1 MALDRGVA
9 SRHPRPQPPP
19 KTVQSSPDNFLFFV
33 LFLILFYSKKRQQ
46 HREATKNQQYWEN
59 EEGKKGGKVLPS
71 FQKKDIFS
79 VVSTSKVWAFLFYF
93 FSCSLCS
100 FLHFFSFNMRERSS
114 AVNMQDKEWLT
125 QLLTR
130 QLTMLWSHI
139 IFSWPPAPPPLYSPP
154 NFTWNKTKKKSFIFH
169 KPVCIFHNI
178 LLLSFL
184 INTNRHCDSKR
195 KNNELF

>member
-1 MALDRGVA
+1 MYYTVRNGTG
-9 SRHPRPQPPP
+9 SRRRLTPPPPPAPP

-59 EEGKKGGKVLPS
+59 EEWKKGGKVLPS

-125 QLLTR
+125 QPLTR

-139 IFSWPPAPPPLYSPP
+139 IFSWPPAPPRPPFTPLQ
-154 NFTWNKTKKKSFIFH
+154 TLHGTKQKKKVSY
-169 KPVCIFHNI
+169 
-178 LLLSFL
+178 S
-184 INTNRHCDSKR
+184 TNLYAYFTIYFYYH
-195 KNNELF
+195 F